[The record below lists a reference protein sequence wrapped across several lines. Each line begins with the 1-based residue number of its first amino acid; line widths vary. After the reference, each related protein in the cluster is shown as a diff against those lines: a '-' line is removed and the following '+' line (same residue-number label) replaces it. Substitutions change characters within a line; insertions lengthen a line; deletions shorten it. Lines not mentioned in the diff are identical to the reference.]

1 MDRTITKTRSLAAAL
16 AVAICLTPAVGLAQG
31 APDARTK
38 ALIEG
43 AQKEGELVYIDNLMA
58 PESRKVMQDAFLKR
72 YGLKNFKITPYLLKS
87 SEVVARVDQEL
98 KADRVSADWVL
109 VNVATFWREMQ
120 ERGALLKYCSPEY
133 EAFEALEAK
142 AGLLDGDC
150 YFKASIGVAFTPMW
164 NPKYVKENLDSWE
177 KLVDP
182 KYKGQV
188 IFSDPLKGAVYLDT
202 YIGLR
207 KVLPLSWFKKMAEQK
222 PFFLVRST
230 DIRDKVMTGEY
241 PIAALGY
248 APRAYQV
255 RKDVQLDVSYPK
267 EGIVLLGSFGGIM
280 AKAKH
285 PNAAKLWTDFFYSKE
300 GMAILRKHEA
310 VIAGRG
316 DLPPDPEVEKYV
328 PSITKLNLIK
338 VDWDKLT
345 EADRKAARA
354 EFESVFNR

>member
-1 MDRTITKTRSLAAAL
+1 MQIAFTKPRAAIAAL
-16 AVAICLTPAVGLAQG
+16 TAGLCLCTTLALAQG

-58 PESRKVMQDAFLKR
+58 PESRKAMHEAFLKR

-87 SEVVARVDQEL
+87 SEVIARVDQEL

-109 VNVATFWREMQ
+109 VNVATFWRDLEK
-120 ERGALLKYCSPEY
+120 RRALMEYCSPEY
-133 EAFEALEAK
+133 AAFTALAQ
-142 AGLLDGDC
+142 AGVPDGGC
-150 YFKASIGVAFTPMW
+150 YFKASLGVAFTPMW
-164 NPKYVKENLDSWE
+164 NPKYVKEDLDSWE
-177 KLVDP
+177 KIVDP
-182 KYKGQV
+182 KYKGQI

-202 YIGLR
+202 YIGMR
-207 KVLPLSWFKKMAEQK
+207 KVLPVSWFKKMAGLK

-230 DIRDKVMTGEY
+230 DIRDKIMTGEY
-241 PIAALGY
+241 AIAVLGY

-255 RKDVQLDVSYPK
+255 RKDVELKVSYPK
-267 EGIVLLGSFGGIM
+267 EGVVVLGSFAGIM
-280 AKAKH
+280 AKAAH

-316 DLPPDPEVEKYV
+316 DLAPDTEVEKFV
-328 PSITKLNLIK
+328 PSISKLKIIK

-345 EADRKAARA
+345 EKDRKAARA
-354 EFESVFNR
+354 EYESIVNN